1 MDRRAGAAAAGAA
14 AAAAGAGAGAGDC
27 SRRRRRSPRPRG
39 PRRGA
44 VGGASSPSSSSPSPP
59 HPPPPPRPRRARGG
73 SADSQTAP
81 RGRTVFFRLNYSG
94 HQGYVLL
101 DLTELS
107 SYLPLVPCFE
117 FGNASGTLLPC
128 TEGPSGRSCLVPLP
142 RDPPCGGLAMSR
154 PARAAAGT
162 DSGAAAGA
170 SAIAPRR
177 WRAAIE
183 LSWACYPRP

>member
-1 MDRRAGAAAAGAA
+1 MSSLPLTHRIDAALGARSLLAAA
-14 AAAAGAGAGAGDC
+14 
-27 SRRRRRSPRPRG
+27 RG
-39 PRRGA
+39 PGVPAR
-44 VGGASSPSSSSPSPP
+44 
-59 HPPPPPRPRRARGG
+59 RGG
-73 SADSQTAP
+73 SVDSQTAP